1 MSRKR
6 FENKVIVI
14 PGSTSGVGKASAV
27 AFAKEGGK
35 VVVSGRREDCG
46 EQVIEEIKS
55 FSGEATFVRAD
66 MASRDDIANL
76 INETIRIYGRIDVA
90 FNNFGKHT
98 EAIAL
103 IADYEEECFDAH
115 MNISMKSMWLCMKY
129 QIKAMLKQEKGNY
142 AILNSSSISGVGG
155 GWPFISVYSIA
166 KSGVDSMSKSAAQ
179 EYAQDGV
186 RVNSL
191 GGGFFDTEMIH
202 TYFEELAKFHGI
214 TKKELDDQIN
224 KSIPL
229 GRLATPQEV
238 ANTVLFLCSSE
249 ASYITGASIIIDGG
263 MSSKYL

>member
-6 FENKVIVI
+6 FLDKVIVI
-14 PGSTSGVGKASAV
+14 PGSTSGVGKASAI
-27 AFAKEGGK
+27 AFAKEGGR
-35 VVVSGRREDCG
+35 VIVSGRREEHGQKVVD
-46 EQVIEEIKS
+46 EIKT

-66 MASRDDIANL
+66 VSSHEDIKNL
-76 INETIRIYGRIDVA
+76 MDKTVEIYGRVDVA
-90 FNNFGKHT
+90 FNNFGKHDDGV
-98 EAIAL
+98 AL
-103 IADYEEECFDAH
+103 IADVKEEHFDAH
-115 MNISMKSMWLCMKY
+115 MNISMKSVWLCMKY
-129 QIKAMLKQEKGNY
+129 QIKTMLKQGKGDY

-179 EYAQDGV
+179 EYAQNGI

-202 TYFEELAKFHGI
+202 TYFEELAQFYGI
-214 TKKELDDQIN
+214 TKEQLDAEIN

-229 GRLATPQEV
+229 GRMATPQEV
-238 ANTVLFLCSSE
+238 ANTVLFLCSGE
-249 ASYITGASIIIDGG
+249 ASYITGASIILDGG